1 MNIESLDSK
10 VSDNI
15 EYETERIFEEIGI
28 KLKNHPIKPLPVELS
43 LNDYLKSNKE
53 EIKSSENSKFTIGI
67 DFGGNSYVLTGYD
80 NQIKP
85 PVPKV
90 IEDVYSQKKTQYST
104 LE

>member
-1 MNIESLDSK
+1 MSDS
-10 VSDNI
+10 S
-15 EYETERIFEEIGI
+15 
-28 KLKNHPIKPLPVELS
+28 
-43 LNDYLKSNKE
+43 KSV
-53 EIKSSENSKFTIGI
+53 TIGI

-104 LE
+104 LK